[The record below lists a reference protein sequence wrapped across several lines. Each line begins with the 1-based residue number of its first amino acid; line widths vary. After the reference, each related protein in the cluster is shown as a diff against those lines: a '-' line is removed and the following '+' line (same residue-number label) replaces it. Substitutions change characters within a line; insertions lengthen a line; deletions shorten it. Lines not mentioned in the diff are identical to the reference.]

1 MTNKLKKLFLF
12 LILLST
18 GALWT
23 ASWAL
28 AQPPRARAAASCGVG
43 SGRGYGYTYLTSLKV
58 TRTKCSTAK
67 RVAKRHGH
75 VRGWRCSKKR
85 LATSPVQYND
95 RETCAQGSRRV
106 VWTFTQN
113 T

>member
-1 MTNKLKKLFLF
+1 MTNKFKKLI
-12 LILLST
+12 LILLSA
-18 GALWT
+18 GVLLT
-23 ASWAL
+23 ASGAL

-43 SGRGYGYTYLTSLKV
+43 SGHGYGYTYLTSLKV
-58 TRTKCSTAK
+58 TRTSCSTGK
-67 RVAKRHGH
+67 RVVKRHGH

-85 LATSPVQYND
+85 LATSPVQYDD
-95 RETCAQGSRRV
+95 RETCSQSRRRV